1 MSLPQVKGEA
11 SLSEI
16 FDTRKLRQI
25 DNIKP
30 HPISGRLIDSY
41 PMARAKPMRVLCLGQ
56 SRTGTMTL
64 LAALEQLG
72 YTPYHL
78 STAKGSPKTNLSL
91 WREALDAKFHGKG
104 KPWGRTE
111 FDKILGAYDVVLDIP
126 AICFVQELVAAY
138 PEAKVI
144 VTQQDVDSWLQNMNS
159 ADARVLR
166 WPLWNTLASF
176 DSKQAGPFWE
186 FSKKVM
192 PANFHTMTDFSTDSP
207 ARKVYQEHYELVR
220 RIVPADK
227 MLEFRTE
234 EGWAP
239 LCNFLGNEVPNE
251 KFPKVDESKE
261 FVLRHKMM
269 WWMAFAKMV
278 GKGSLTSAVAGI
290 FASLVAMWK
299 LKYALNVV
307 AMLRPVAGLA

>member
-1 MSLPQVKGEA
+1 MPLPEVKGEA

-30 HPISGRLIDSY
+30 HPMTGRRIDSY
-41 PMARAKPMRVLCLGQ
+41 PMARTKPMRVLCLGQ

-64 LAALEQLG
+64 LTALKRLG

-78 STAKGSPKTNLSL
+78 STAQGSPKTNLSL

-104 KPWGRTE
+104 KPWGRNE
-111 FDKILGAYDVVLDIP
+111 FDKMLGPYDAVLDIP

-138 PEAKVI
+138 PEAEVI
-144 VTQQDVDSWLQNMNS
+144 VTQQDVDSWLRNMNS

-186 FSKKVM
+186 YSKKVM
-192 PANFHTMTDFSTDSP
+192 PASFHTMTDFSTNSP
-207 ARKVYQEHYELVR
+207 ARIVYYDHYELVR
-220 RIVPADK
+220 RIVPANK
-227 MLEFRTE
+227 MLEFRIE

-239 LCNFLGNEVPNE
+239 LCKFLEKDIPNE
-251 KFPKVDESKE
+251 KFPRVDESKD

-269 WWMAFAKMV
+269 WWIAFAKMV

-290 FASLVAMWK
+290 FASMVAMLK